1 MKLKE
6 IIWIHDQSVQKQ
18 LTNSQKNINDSDTQI
33 DAIKLREI
41 SETGNL
47 ESQLNLGLQVIITSS
62 K

>member
-33 DAIKLREI
+33 DTIKLSEI

>member
-33 DAIKLREI
+33 DTIKLREI

>member
-33 DAIKLREI
+33 DTIKLREI

-47 ESQLNLGLQVIITSS
+47 ESQLNLGLQVIITLS

>member
-6 IIWIHDQSVQKQ
+6 IIWIHDQSAQKQ

-33 DAIKLREI
+33 DTIKLREI